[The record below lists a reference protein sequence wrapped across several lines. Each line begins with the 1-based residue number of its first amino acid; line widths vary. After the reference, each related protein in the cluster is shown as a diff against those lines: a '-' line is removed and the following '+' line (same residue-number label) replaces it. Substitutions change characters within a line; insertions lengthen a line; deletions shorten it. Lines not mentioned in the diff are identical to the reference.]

1 MSALSK
7 VFVVVVFILSVA
19 FFGTSATL
27 FKTRLDWKKAYQEY
41 KSGSDEALKQLTER
55 NKNLVAQADNLQKT
69 IDAERAAEAQLG
81 VEVKRLTG
89 DLAEEKKSV
98 QIARSEAST
107 TKVLM
112 DQVSQT
118 AEAVTKS
125 NQNLQEALDKAKAD
139 RETAMGE
146 AAKATADR
154 DGMQLDLAKT
164 QQELAAL
171 KVEQKDLSDRF
182 DTVALQLENFKK
194 TYGVAAPAVVAPP
207 IDGVVK
213 AVDEEEKLVV
223 LSVGKD
229 DKVEIGFDF
238 TVYRGDQYIGKVKVI
253 KVYPNLS
260 GARIDVLKEGATIQP
275 GDKASTRLDLISR
288 G

>member
-27 FKTRLDWKKAYQEY
+27 FKTRLDWKKAYLDFEKGVKTELEQ
-41 KSGSDEALKQLTER
+41 LKER
-55 NKNLVAQADNLQKT
+55 NKSLVALTDNLQKT

-81 VEVKRLTG
+81 VEIKRLTG

-125 NQNLQEALDKAKAD
+125 NQALQEALDKAKGE
-139 RETAMGE
+139 RETALAE
-146 AAKATADR
+146 AATSRQER
-154 DGMQLDLAKT
+154 DSMQLDLSKS
-164 QQELAAL
+164 QQELHAL
-171 KVEQKDLSDRF
+171 KVELKDLGEKF
-182 DTVALQLENFKK
+182 DTL
-194 TYGVAAPAVVAPP
+194 AVVYERAKQVLPEALTPDTAPP

-213 AVDEEEKLVV
+213 AVDGEEKLVV
-223 LSVGKD
+223 LSVGRD
-229 DKVEIGFDF
+229 DKVETGFDF
-238 TVYRGDQYIGKVKVI
+238 TIYRGDEFLGKVKVI

-260 GARIDVLKEGATIQP
+260 GARILFTKDGATLQP
-275 GDKASTRLDLISR
+275 GDKATTRIGLISR
-288 G
+288 S